1 MVKDSALEREKAMR
15 KRLLIES
22 LDSGNFTEIMK
33 NTLLY
38 QALKF
43 GKMDF
48 KELFN
53 SNWSKIDPGQ
63 DAENI
68 LGRIK
73 DNKNGLKFNPAS
85 MTFSYSSISSYE
97 NCPRQYELAELLRM
111 PTRDSEDS
119 TGAMHRG
126 IFVHKVL
133 EKAVSEKIT
142 SKHRLYEIR
151 DTVAREPDFKGVDI
165 EAATGA
171 LDVFWERN
179 KDIIA
184 NNLMVEQRFT
194 VPLGGFN
201 FKGFIDR
208 VDLIPGTK
216 DEVEIIDY
224 KAGKYEPGPVER
236 SRQLLLYARGIEHVY
251 PKYKVKR
258 LLVGSVDIGCIAEIK
273 TYFGVYSNDRN
284 KSIERHGIHASS
296 YQVHNCTVSIYLQIE
311 Y

>member
-1 MVKDSALEREKAMR
+1 
-15 KRLLIES
+15 
-22 LDSGNFTEIMK
+22 
-33 NTLLY
+33 
-38 QALKF
+38 
-43 GKMDF
+43 
-48 KELFN
+48 
-53 SNWSKIDPGQ
+53 
-63 DAENI
+63 
-68 LGRIK
+68 
-73 DNKNGLKFNPAS
+73 
-85 MTFSYSSISSYE
+85 
-97 NCPRQYELAELLRM
+97 ELLRM

-119 TGAMHRG
+119 TGAMRRG
-126 IFVHKVL
+126 NFVHKVL

-142 SKHRLYEIR
+142 SKDRLYEIR
-151 DTVAREPDFKGVDI
+151 DNIAKEPEFKGVDI

-179 KDIIA
+179 KDTIA

-208 VDLIPGTK
+208 VDMIPGTK

-258 LLVGSVDIGCIAEIK
+258 LTLELLARPNPRTFELTGGKYECAGSSRMEGLDEDAIDDMIEMAKRIAHDYEHG
-273 TYFGVYSNDRN
+273 FGRTKDEKVCGECGYRLYCGD
-284 KSIERHGIHASS
+284 
-296 YQVHNCTVSIYLQIE
+296 
-311 Y
+311 